1 MPGGVG
7 GVASRDV
14 PLSRSIPNLNL
25 QENRRRPPISGKSS
39 RSNSGNFYGQ
49 SIASEFFTDDEL
61 TFVVGRG
68 LRPMVVLLDVVRRIG
83 LWPTSSREQRSTAL
97 NH

>member
-1 MPGGVG
+1 LNTVRSSLIVALGPSDKLVLSAIAGHRQGDAGDPLEVTAMSSPG
-7 GVASRDV
+7 
-14 PLSRSIPNLNL
+14 
-25 QENRRRPPISGKSS
+25 
-39 RSNSGNFYGQ
+39 
-49 SIASEFFTDDEL
+49 EL